1 MIVDFMENQTISN
14 EAESDIGY
22 NWSDMNRI
30 TNNATIE
37 EIEKVLSA
45 LKH

>member
-1 MIVDFMENQTISN
+1 MVVDFMENQTISN

-22 NWSDMNRI
+22 NWSDMAKI

-37 EIEKVLSA
+37 EIENVLST